1 MPEPMPPEE
10 IARHTAVLTE
20 AQDSGA
26 VVASAITLAAS
37 EDRNAVIALARTMR
51 LPGFLARLE
60 GSEESTTE
68 SVTNLADVF
77 IALTEHAND
86 STGRLC
92 ELIYGEE
99 SFRELPARM
108 NPLLYALGAVKPVT
122 PRAVEIFRETS
133 ASGYA
138 QVNGPLLLKNGEPPA
153 LEVFAEIITGDWV
166 EAYVK
171 VDILHRALL
180 PVRDRLPIVQMC
192 IRLLAGKLE
201 ETVRAGL
208 VETLYDY
215 RSKDWFG
222 PAMYPPKPP
231 DWSQAPDA
239 SLEMLIRLGERLL
252 GEPLPPGPLAAV
264 RSTLPVLTAMLRG
277 RRQ

>member
-1 MPEPMPPEE
+1 MPEPMPSEE
-10 IARHTAVLTE
+10 IARHTAVLHE

-26 VVASAITLAAS
+26 IVTSAIALAAS
-37 EDRNAVIALARTMR
+37 EDRNAIIALARAMR
-51 LPGFLARLE
+51 LPGFFARLE
-60 GSEESTTE
+60 GSEEPTTD

-77 IALTEHAND
+77 IALTEHANET
-86 STGRLC
+86 TGRLC

-108 NPLLYALGAVKPVT
+108 NPLLFALGAVKPVT

-138 QVNGPLLLKNGEPPA
+138 QVNGPLLLANGEPPA
-153 LEVFAEIITGDWV
+153 LEVFAEIISGDWV

-180 PVRDRLPIVQMC
+180 PVRDRLPVVQMC
-192 IRLLAGKLE
+192 IRLLGGQLE
-201 ETVRAGL
+201 ETVRIGL
-208 VETLYDY
+208 VEALYDY
-215 RSKDWFG
+215 RSKEWFG

-231 DWSQAPDA
+231 DWNQAPDA
-239 SLEMLIRLGERLL
+239 SLELLIRLGERLL
-252 GEPLPPGPLAAV
+252 GETLPPGVLAAV
-264 RSTLPVLTAMLRG
+264 RTTTAALTAILKG